1 MSLSSAC
8 PAVRATL
15 VMGPMDVAMATARAA
30 VATIGEIPDD
40 MPLGAAVAAVV
51 TAAVMAGVQEVF
63 VLPHLA
69 R

>member
-1 MSLSSAC
+1 
-8 PAVRATL
+8 
-15 VMGPMDVAMATARAA
+15 MGPTDVSVATARAA

-51 TAAVMAGVQEVF
+51 TAAVMAGVQEVS
-63 VLPHLA
+63 VLPHFA